1 MLCFVNLCTL
11 EKLFS
16 MIRLYFL
23 LSRKPEPLQ
32 HCDITSQ
39 EDELTQYT
47 LTPTKSENSSV
58 ANKKVHLQVFITI
71 NISIHLQWF
80 IGLLCHLGHTL
91 HFCNLGFPQ
100 LKLLKHE
107 LHVFITSYIK
117 MGKGSTGLIKTNK
130 VWYDLSLYYK

>member
-1 MLCFVNLCTL
+1 MCTL

-16 MIRLYFL
+16 MIGLYFL

-47 LTPTKSENSSV
+47 LTPTKPENSSV

-71 NISIHLQWF
+71 NIAIHL
-80 IGLLCHLGHTL
+80 
-91 HFCNLGFPQ
+91 
-100 LKLLKHE
+100 E
-107 LHVFITSYIK
+107 
-117 MGKGSTGLIKTNK
+117 
-130 VWYDLSLYYK
+130 